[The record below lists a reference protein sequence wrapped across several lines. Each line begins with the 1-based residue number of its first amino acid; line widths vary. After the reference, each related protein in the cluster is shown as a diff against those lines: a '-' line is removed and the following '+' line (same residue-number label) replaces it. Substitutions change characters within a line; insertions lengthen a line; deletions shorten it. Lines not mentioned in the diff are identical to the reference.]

1 MDIDECWAI
10 TRPSSAVSNLEDWHV
25 FSTARA
31 SEPPR
36 VKAAYDGYL
45 ESYHFAALHKNTIF
59 KETMSNLMAVDASV
73 RISACVFAKHSITEL
88 RDRAEEDWDPP
99 EHIGPVYT
107 IFPCLSLAGGWRDQA
122 MISQLF
128 PGPTAD
134 RSRTVQTIITANRWR
149 PTNSARRPR
158 PSPTSCSR
166 VVRDEDYATG
176 FAITKGLKSGANEE
190 FLFGRNEPSLHHFH
204 RWVDRLVEQ

>member
-1 MDIDECWAI
+1 
-10 TRPSSAVSNLEDWHV
+10 
-25 FSTARA
+25 
-31 SEPPR
+31 
-36 VKAAYDGYL
+36 
-45 ESYHFAALHKNTIF
+45 
-59 KETMSNLMAVDASV
+59 MAVDAFGPHQRV
-73 RISACVFAKHSITEL
+73 VFAKHSLTEL
-88 RDRAEEDWDPP
+88 RDRAEEEWDPV

-134 RSRTVQTIITANRWR
+134 RSRTVQTIITRDPLETDEQREKAE
-149 PTNSARRPR
+149 TFTDFLFA
-158 PSPTSCSR
+158 

-176 FAITKGLKSGANEE
+176 FAITKGLTSGANED
-190 FLFGRNEPSLHHFH
+190 FVFGRNEPSLHHFH

>member
-1 MDIDECWAI
+1 
-10 TRPSSAVSNLEDWHV
+10 
-25 FSTARA
+25 
-31 SEPPR
+31 
-36 VKAAYDGYL
+36 
-45 ESYHFAALHKNTIF
+45 
-59 KETMSNLMAVDASV
+59 
-73 RISACVFAKHSITEL
+73 
-88 RDRAEEDWDPP
+88 
-99 EHIGPVYT
+99 
-107 IFPCLSLAGGWRDQA
+107 

-134 RSRTVQTIITANRWR
+134 RSRTVQTIITREPMETDEQREKAE
-149 PTNSARRPR
+149 TFTDFLFA
-158 PSPTSCSR
+158 